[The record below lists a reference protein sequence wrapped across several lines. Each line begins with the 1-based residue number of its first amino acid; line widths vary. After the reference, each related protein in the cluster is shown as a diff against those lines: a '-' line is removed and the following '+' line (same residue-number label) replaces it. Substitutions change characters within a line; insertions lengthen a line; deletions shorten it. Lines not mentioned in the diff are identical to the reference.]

1 MVLIFCQLIAKFKC
15 SFNSVSYMMFHST
28 INDQNDILVNWRQEK
43 FERTV
48 SFSLDPP
55 LDPPWGGSS
64 SSPSKHVSFRI
75 LRLVTF
81 CNFVLYFYCTFF
93 PSSRFY
99 FSSVSCFF
107 SPCTLYHIMY
117 FYSAFV
123 TLYSSLSYHLITG
136 QWSCGKVMFSMV
148 SVCLSVHRLGIFPS
162 DHYP

>member
-1 MVLIFCQLIAKFKC
+1 MVLILCQLIARFKC
-15 SFNSVSYMMFHST
+15 SFNSASYMMFHST
-28 INDQNDILVNWRQEK
+28 INDQNDILVNWRQGK

-64 SSPSKHVSFRI
+64 LSSSKHVSFRI

-81 CNFVLYFYCTFF
+81 CNFVLYIYCTFF
-93 PSSRFY
+93 HLLRFT
-99 FSSVSCFF
+99 SVLFVVF

-123 TLYSSLSYHLITG
+123 TLYSSLSCYLITR

-148 SVCLSVHRLGIFPS
+148 SVCLSVHRLGISPS